1 MGILLIFQRKELGG
15 EEMND
20 REYIN
25 EIISIV
31 AFFCC
36 LLVLGAVFF
45 AGCSFGYLD
54 GFDEG
59 FNKCKQVY
67 DRVKLYKE

>member
-1 MGILLIFQRKELGG
+1 MNI
-15 EEMND
+15 EET
-20 REYIN
+20 N

-36 LLVLGAVFF
+36 LLGLGVGFF
-45 AGCSFGYLD
+45 AGCSFGSLD

-59 FNKCKQVY
+59 FNKCEQVY
-67 DRVKLYKE
+67 DRVKSYKEADNGGH